1 MAVAK
6 IPALSGRLSLKI
18 LTLTNSNTL
27 DRIGVAASCLCA
39 VHCALA
45 PLLLATLPLLGAGF
59 LVEERTEW
67 AIICVSVAVGI
78 FSLVPAYIG
87 THRRCSPLVIFG
99 TGLCV
104 IVVARLW
111 LDERLHFELPIVAIG
126 ALLISAAHVLNL
138 RLCRSCEL
146 CAAIKDNR
154 QFNVCFRLFVEK
166 R

>member
-1 MAVAK
+1 MARKLARHWAVAVAK
-6 IPALSGRLSLKI
+6 NASTLGRLSLKTLI
-18 LTLTNSNTL
+18 LTSSNTL

-45 PLLLATLPLLGAGF
+45 PLLLATLPLLGVGF
-59 LVEERTEW
+59 LVEEQTEW
-67 AIICVSVAVGI
+67 AIVCVSVAVGF

-111 LDERLHFELPIVAIG
+111 LDERLHFELPIVVIG
-126 ALLISAAHVLNL
+126 ALLISAAHGLNL
-138 RLCRSCEL
+138 RLCRSCKL
-146 CAAIKDNR
+146 CAAR
-154 QFNVCFRLFVEK
+154 PR
-166 R
+166 